1 MSGVA
6 LVTDSTCD
14 APPELLAERR
24 VTVVPLILTVAGR
37 SYRDGVDITP
47 MDFYELQAASGG
59 ATSTSQP
66 SAGEFAEV
74 YRRLLQDHDRVLS
87 LHLSSRLSGT
97 YASAV
102 QAAELVAPDRIRV
115 VDTGMVSMPL
125 AQLVL
130 AASAM
135 LAGGASVEEVERR
148 LQVIR
153 SGIRVFFLVA
163 TLEYLRRGG
172 RIGRA
177 QALVGSMLQI
187 KPVLTIEEGEVAPLE
202 RVRTH
207 EKALARLI
215 ELARQTPAP
224 MCALVGHAQAP
235 AVAARIVAALEP
247 LCETLLVGPVAPV
260 VGAHAGPGTVGVSC
274 YAAELFP
281 LGLGR
286 AGGPVAS

>member
-1 MSGVA
+1 MPRVA

-14 APPELLAERR
+14 APPELLAERG
-24 VTVVPLILTVAGR
+24 VTVVPLTLTVAGR

-47 MDFYELQAASGG
+47 MEFYELQAASAG

-74 YRRLLQDHDRVLS
+74 YRHLLQDHDRVFS

-97 YASAV
+97 YASAL
-102 QAAELVAPDRIRV
+102 QAAELVGPDRVRV

-135 LAGGASVEEVERR
+135 LAGGASLEEVERR
-148 LQVIR
+148 LEVIR
-153 SGIRVFFLVA
+153 RGIRVFFLVA

-215 ELARQTPAP
+215 ELARQTPSP

-235 AVAARIVAALEP
+235 AVADRIVEALEP
-247 LCETLLVGPVAPV
+247 FCESLLVGPVAPV
-260 VGAHAGPGTVGVSC
+260 VGAHVGPGTVGVSC

-286 AGGPVAS
+286 PGAPVAS